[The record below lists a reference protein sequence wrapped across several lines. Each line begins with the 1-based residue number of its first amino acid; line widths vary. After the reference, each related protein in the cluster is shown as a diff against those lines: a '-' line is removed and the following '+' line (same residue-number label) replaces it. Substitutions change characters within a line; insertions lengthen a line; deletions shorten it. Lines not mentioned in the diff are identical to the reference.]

1 MERGFADLTTAQA
14 NLSGI
19 DNRTLTKSS
28 ISMDPRDGAESAFC
42 RAHLYNHRRPHSS
55 LGALKPVEFAIL
67 KGQKKQPPQEG
78 ENRTGLYL

>member
-42 RAHLYNHRRPHSS
+42 RS
-55 LGALKPVEFAIL
+55 F
-67 KGQKKQPPQEG
+67 Q
-78 ENRTGLYL
+78 NRTVAHSQ